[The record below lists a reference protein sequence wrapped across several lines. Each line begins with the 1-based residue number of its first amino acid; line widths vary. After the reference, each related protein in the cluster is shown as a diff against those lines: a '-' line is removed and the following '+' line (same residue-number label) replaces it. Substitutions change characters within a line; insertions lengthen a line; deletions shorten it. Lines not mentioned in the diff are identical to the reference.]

1 MSDELESDP
10 SDAFSQA
17 LLRAYHVEDDPEF
30 YRQLRRRQPAPDK
43 PRRATWFVG
52 VASVAT
58 AVAVVIVL
66 NLPMPDASSEFS
78 ARGADS
84 GSLRQD
90 VGIEVYRYEGR
101 RAVLLRRGDHI
112 KPNAALSIR
121 LINRSSHRC
130 SFRVSILDA
139 AGERYP
145 WVPEKLDGEPVLVEG
160 QSSTEHREHGLKLRD
175 FRSGPTAVKIR
186 VERSPPDR
194 EADRESDN
202 KVDIEFLLSVT

>member
-17 LLRAYHVEDDPEF
+17 LLRAYHVEEDPEF

-43 PRRATWFVG
+43 PRRTTWFVG

-66 NLPMPDASSEFS
+66 KSPVPDASSEFS

-84 GSLRQD
+84 DDLRQD

-101 RAVLLRRGDHI
+101 RAVLLRRGDPI
-112 KPNAALSIR
+112 GPNAALSVR
-121 LINRSSHRC
+121 LINRSSDRC
-130 SFRVSILDA
+130 SFQVSILDS

-145 WVPEKLDGEPVLVEG
+145 WVPGELDGEPVMVEG

-175 FRSGPTAVKIR
+175 FRTGPTAVKVR

-194 EADRESDN
+194 EADDGGDN
-202 KVDIEFLLSVT
+202 EVDIEFLLSVT